1 MHLLQHRHGSRAQ
14 QQQLCSYSS
23 DLELNRC
30 HFTFDYSK
38 KWWGKY
44 KKNNLGAVTWHL
56 LQIWQMCHNWLSPVS
71 FLRLYSCQKS
81 GDRRKFSAEW
91 LQNSPAPHTYN
102 GDFTQMGLGGLLS
115 LALSLSLSRAHHV
128 SMATALTGT
137 TTGSSCYQRFKRKC
151 MWSFQCRDVTQS
163 WSLCSV
169 CLWFMVLRLK
179 FPVAVLQSQL

>member
-1 MHLLQHRHGSRAQ
+1 
-14 QQQLCSYSS
+14 
-23 DLELNRC
+23 
-30 HFTFDYSK
+30 
-38 KWWGKY
+38 
-44 KKNNLGAVTWHL
+44 
-56 LQIWQMCHNWLSPVS
+56 MCHNWLSPVS

-81 GDRRKFSAEW
+81 GDRRKSSVEW

-102 GDFTQMGLGGLLS
+102 GDFTQMGLGGGVVVS
-115 LALSLSLSRAHHV
+115 RSLSLSRAHHV

-179 FPVAVLQSQL
+179 FPVAALQSKVNFKHVLSRTQSCRGRRGKNRRGGKRWESSSGDKSLLCWRPWC

>member
-1 MHLLQHRHGSRAQ
+1 
-14 QQQLCSYSS
+14 
-23 DLELNRC
+23 
-30 HFTFDYSK
+30 
-38 KWWGKY
+38 
-44 KKNNLGAVTWHL
+44 
-56 LQIWQMCHNWLSPVS
+56 MCHNWLSPVS

-81 GDRRKFSAEW
+81 GDRRKSSAEW
-91 LQNSPAPHTYN
+91 LPNSPAPHTYN
-102 GDFTQMGLGGLLS
+102 GDFTQMGFGGVVV
-115 LALSLSLSRAHHV
+115 SLSLSRAHHV

-179 FPVAVLQSQL
+179 FPVAALQSKVNFKHVLSQTQSCRGRRGKNRRGKRWESSSGDKSLLCWRPWC